1 MTGHMFSIIK
11 QYRNLR
17 YSSFTENLN
26 PRIIENISEARDAKV
41 DQCNV
46 DQCNSDGGGANS
58 Y

>member
-1 MTGHMFSIIK
+1 MFVTGHMLSIIR

-46 DQCNSDGGGANS
+46 YSDGGGANS